1 MLIIIIIISI
11 IIIFA
16 SIAMSSSRPGRAIR
30 MDGDTLV
37 QQAKDL
43 THAIEELLQENK
55 DLKETLQKFQGNE
68 PLLTTDLGEQDQTH
82 NINLSKMKEL
92 LTEKQCEVESL
103 QKRLAAM
110 SGKKI
115 NQDQR
120 LTENTVS
127 DNKPSDLE
135 AEFTHSF
142 KDGERVDFIEF
153 IQRKSQRAG
162 PSSATESLVGA
173 SRLACFIF
181 EVSYECALTTRNNF
195 ADVSSSLLNSLINR
209 APSIAFI
216 DKDKPVGLFPSDSSS
231 QPGSMLVQEAMRELM
246 VHVKEAA
253 KDHDLKR
260 LIETVKNE
268 AQRKLKGEGRQSKAQ
283 KTGLIL
289 PPLPSDDKNRKL
301 AKYMD
306 YCCRFSWRMVT
317 QVPPLKLD
325 YRSQHFDER
334 SHVQGFKS
342 DKKQTSSSQIK
353 CFLWPT
359 LLDCEKRVIA
369 KGEVLL

>member
-1 MLIIIIIISI
+1 M
-11 IIIFA
+11 F
-16 SIAMSSSRPGRAIR
+16 SSHPGRAIR
-30 MDGDTLV
+30 SDGDTLV

-43 THAIEELLQENK
+43 TQAIEELIQENK
-55 DLKETLQKFQGNE
+55 DLKETLQKFQKKE
-68 PLLTTDLGEQDQTH
+68 SDLLTTDLREQDQTH

-92 LTEKQCEVESL
+92 LTEKQSEVESL

-110 SGKKI
+110 SERKV

-120 LTENTVS
+120 LTENTLS
-127 DNKPSDLE
+127 ENKQSDLE
-135 AEFTHSF
+135 TEYTHSF
-142 KDGERVDFIEF
+142 KDGERADFIDF
-153 IQRKSQRAG
+153 IQRKSKQAG
-162 PSSATESLVGA
+162 PPSATESLVIA
-173 SRLACFIF
+173 SRLACLIF
-181 EVSYECALTTRNNF
+181 EVSYECALATRKNF
-195 ADVSSSLLNSLINR
+195 ANVSSSLLNSLINR

-216 DKDKPVGLFPSDSSS
+216 DKKKPVGLFPPDSSS

-246 VHVKEAA
+246 VHVKETA
-253 KDHDLKR
+253 KNHDLKK

-268 AQRKLKGEGRQSKAQ
+268 AQKKLREEGLPSKAK
-283 KTGLIL
+283 KTGLNL
-289 PPLPSDDKNRKL
+289 PLLSSYDEKSGKL

-317 QVPPLKLD
+317 QVPPLKLN
-325 YRSQHFDER
+325 YQSQQFDER
-334 SHVQGFKS
+334 SHVPGFES

-359 LLDCEKRVIA
+359 LLDCEKRIIA